1 MDLDKRVRVEVAN
14 RASNEILG
22 EQVAWACNEIVN
34 LRDQVAILNKCNQE
48 CTNRIADLQ
57 G

>member
-1 MDLDKRVRVEVAN
+1 MALDKPVCAEVV

-57 G
+57 R